1 MVSVVGCKQRPK
13 WLGFGKQFTRL
24 SNYARL
30 IGLLLLFLLLPTSD
44 AQQGRSTRVELVMRG
59 ADDSV
64 IIHVRVPRGQT
75 VESAELVQ
83 GNQLIELQA
92 EPVQLPETQWILLDA
107 SDEMVNLQSVV
118 QSSVQRFW
126 RGSTAETALIF
137 YSSTISTLRPTN
149 VAEQVDGFLTSY
161 AATAGEPACLGQ
173 AIAAINETERD
184 LDRSWR
190 ILIVTAGDF
199 SRQSACEISDLASLP
214 APVDVIAIT
223 DNADTALMDLVDR
236 SGGTINN
243 ANLRTVEARVNEI
256 RAQWGQPSYV
266 LRGTWSSDFDA
277 SAAFDLNVTLSNGT
291 EETSSLRLREYN
303 LPLPPAPTVAPT
315 EIVLATIPPR
325 STDTPAP
332 EETEAAVVSNPTA
345 ESTNTPPTDSGGSDS
360 VAFLL
365 IIGAILFV
373 VGSVVLALALSR
385 VRRPTSDTPSSRPS
399 YYESLSAPQQVEAAM
414 SATKIRERGI
424 VEDADIGETRIA
436 PEAAGIATP
445 TQAAKLDD
453 TYMEEAIEHGDEDEL
468 LVTQVLTDERFKQ
481 MVQQS
486 QTNEE
491 VVGWMRLI
499 TEGESESEDFPLSQ
513 KGAVIG
519 RSLDCDIRVKD
530 DRAISRQ
537 HARLDVR
544 GNGQVTISRL
554 SAVNPVVVGGV
565 QVSNRHPLKPNDVIH
580 LSDRTRLIY
589 IAKDTSFA
597 DDVTQI

>member
-1 MVSVVGCKQRPK
+1 VTRSAEGNVV
-13 WLGFGKQFTRL
+13 L
-24 SNYARL
+24 
-30 IGLLLLFLLLPTSD
+30 
-44 AQQGRSTRVELVMRG
+44 
-59 ADDSV
+59 
-64 IIHVRVPRGQT
+64 HVRVPRGQT

-83 GNQLIELQA
+83 GNHLIVLEA
-92 EPVQLPETQWILLDA
+92 EPVQLPETQWILLDS

-126 RGSTAETALIF
+126 RGSSAETGLIF
-137 YSSTISTLRPTN
+137 YSSEITSLRPTDSS
-149 VAEQVDGFLTSY
+149 EQIDAFLTSY

-173 AIAAINETERD
+173 AIAAINDSERD

-199 SRQSACEISDLASLP
+199 SRQDACDIADLASLP

-223 DNADTALMDLVDR
+223 EEADTALLELLDR
-236 SGGTINN
+236 SGGIINN

-256 RAQWGQPSYV
+256 RTQWGQPSYA
-266 LRGTWSSDFDA
+266 LSGEWSSDFDESA
-277 SAAFDLNVTLSNGT
+277 SFDVNVSLSNGT
-291 EETSSLRLREYN
+291 EETTTIRLREYN
-303 LPLPPAPTVAPT
+303 VPPPPEPTVEPT
-315 EIVLATIPPR
+315 AIVLATIPPR
-325 STDTPAP
+325 ATDTTAP
-332 EETEAAVVSNPTA
+332 ETTEVAVVINPTA
-345 ESTNTPPTDSGGSDS
+345 EASVTTSDNDSGDN

-373 VGSVVLALALSR
+373 VGAVVLALALSR
-385 VRRPTSDTPSSRPS
+385 VRRPSSLDTSKPSPNF
-399 YYESLSAPQQVEAAM
+399 YESLDTPHYSEAAM
-414 SATKIRERGI
+414 TATKIRERSI

-436 PEAAGIATP
+436 PEAAGLGSS
-445 TQAAKLDD
+445 AKLDD
-453 TYMEEAIEHGDEDEL
+453 TYLDDDAEYGDEDEL

-481 MVQQS
+481 MVLLS
-486 QTNEE
+486 KTNDE
-491 VVGWMRLI
+491 VVGWMRLS
-499 TEGESESEDFPLSQ
+499 TEGEAQSEDYPLTQ

-544 GNGQVTISRL
+544 PNGQVTISRL

-580 LSDRTRLIY
+580 LSDRTRLVF
-589 IAKDTSFA
+589 IAKDVEFVEDT
-597 DDVTQI
+597 TQF